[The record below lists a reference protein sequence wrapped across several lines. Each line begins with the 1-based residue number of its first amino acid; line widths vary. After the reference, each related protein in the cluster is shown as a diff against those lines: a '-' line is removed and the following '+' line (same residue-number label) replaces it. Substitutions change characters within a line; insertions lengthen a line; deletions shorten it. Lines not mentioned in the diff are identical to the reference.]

1 MGAVQ
6 RLQEL
11 GFSEY
16 EAKAYVALLHTN
28 PATGYQ
34 VSKESGVPRS
44 MIYEVLNKLIA
55 RGAALSSP
63 AERTTLY
70 APVAHGELLDRLRH
84 EFEAQLDAARRELTG
99 ITQPRQAE
107 YVWNIEG
114 SDNILAKARDMI
126 DSAEVQVHAGLLP
139 ETLPDL
145 RASLERAAARG
156 ADGIVNTTAPVALTG
171 ARVVVTPLVLD
182 DVGQL
187 GTQGLMLT
195 ADGAQALV
203 SQQLDAPNARA
214 AWTANPLLAFVVEQ
228 HMRTD
233 MVIPRLFQLLGDR
246 AMDVLDEKDLTI
258 FAPVLQPAPE
268 QEPAGNGPW

>member
-1 MGAVQ
+1 MSAVE
-6 RLQEL
+6 RLQDI

-16 EAKAYVALLHTN
+16 EAKAYVALLQTN

-55 RGAALSSP
+55 RGAALSSL

-70 APVAHGELLDRLRH
+70 IAVAPDELLDRLRH
-84 EFEAQLDAARRELTG
+84 EFEEQLDAARRALSS
-99 ITQPRQAE
+99 ISSPPQMD

-114 SDNILAKARDMI
+114 GDNILAKARDMI
-126 DSAEVQVHAGLLP
+126 ENAEEQVHIGLLP
-139 ETLPDL
+139 ETLPNL
-145 RASLERAAARG
+145 RASLERAALRQVE
-156 ADGIVNTTAPVALTG
+156 IIINTTAPVQLEG

-195 ADGAQALV
+195 ADSAQALV
-203 SQQLDAPNARA
+203 SQRLDAADARA
-214 AWTANPLLAFVVEQ
+214 AWTANPLIAFVIEQ

-233 MVIPRLFQLLGDR
+233 MVIPRLFELLGSQ
-246 AMDVLDEKDLTI
+246 AWEVLEEKDRET
-258 FAPVLQPAPE
+258 FAPVLHK
-268 QEPAGNGPW
+268 

>member
-1 MGAVQ
+1 MNAIE
-6 RLQEL
+6 RLQDL

-16 EAKAYVALLHTN
+16 EAKAYVALLQTN

-55 RGAALSSP
+55 RGAVLSSL

-70 APVAHGELLDRLRH
+70 LPVAPDELLDRLRH
-84 EFEAQLDAARRELTG
+84 EFEEQLDAARRALATVSAPP
-99 ITQPRQAE
+99 QMD

-114 SDNILAKARDMI
+114 GDNILAKAREMI
-126 DSAEVQVHAGLLP
+126 DNAEEQVHIGLLP
-139 ETLPDL
+139 DTLPSL
-145 RASLERAAARG
+145 RAALERAALRQVEV
-156 ADGIVNTTAPVALTG
+156 IVNTTAPIQLEG

-195 ADGAQALV
+195 ADSAQALV
-203 SQQLDAPNARA
+203 SQRLDSLDAKA
-214 AWTANPLLAFVVEQ
+214 AWTANPLIAFVIEQ

-233 MVIPRLFQLLGDR
+233 MVIPRLFELLGSQ
-246 AMDVLDEKDLTI
+246 ALEVLEEKDLQT
-258 FAPVLQPAPE
+258 FGPVLRK
-268 QEPAGNGPW
+268 

>member
-1 MGAVQ
+1 MTAIR
-6 RLQEL
+6 RLQDL
-11 GFSEY
+11 SFSEY
-16 EAKAYVALLHTN
+16 EAKAYVALLRSS

-44 MIYEVLNKLIA
+44 MIYEVLNKLVV
-55 RGAALSSP
+55 RGAAVNSP

-70 APVAHGELLDRLRH
+70 APVQPDELLDRLRH
-84 EFEAQLDAARRELTG
+84 EFEAQLDAARHDLTAIAG
-99 ITQPRQAE
+99 PQQMD

-114 SDNILAKARDMI
+114 SNNILAKARDMI
-126 DSAEVQVHAGLLP
+126 DSAGEQVHIGLLP
-139 ETLPDL
+139 ETLPSL
-145 RASLERAAARG
+145 RASLLRAAQRG
-156 ADGIVNTTAPVALTG
+156 VEVIINTTAPVALPE

-195 ADGAQALV
+195 TDGAQALV
-203 SQQLDAPNARA
+203 SQHLDIAEARA

-233 MVIPRLFQLLGDR
+233 MVIPRLFELLGDR
-246 AMDVLDEKDLTI
+246 ALDVLDEKDRAT
-258 FAPVLQPAPE
+258 FAAVLHPA
-268 QEPAGNGPW
+268 A

>member
-1 MGAVQ
+1 MNAIQ
-6 RLQEL
+6 RLQDL

-16 EAKAYVALLHTN
+16 EAKAYLALLQTS
-28 PATGYQ
+28 PTTGYQ

-55 RGAALSSP
+55 RGAVLSSL

-70 APVAHGELLDRLRH
+70 APVPPDELLDRLRH
-84 EFEAQLDAARRELTG
+84 EFEEQLDAARRALAAIATRSR
-99 ITQPRQAE
+99 TE
-107 YVWNIEG
+107 YVWNVEG

-126 DSAEVQVHAGLLP
+126 ESAESQVHVGLLP
-139 ETLPDL
+139 TTLPAL
-145 RASLERAAARG
+145 QASLKRAIDRRIEV
-156 ADGIVNTTAPVALTG
+156 IVNTTAPVELPG

-195 ADGAQALV
+195 VDSSQALL
-203 SQQLDAPNARA
+203 SQQLDAPAA
-214 AWTANPLLAFVVEQ
+214 QGAWTANPLIAFVIEQ

-233 MVIPRLFQLLGDR
+233 MVIPRLFQLLGSQ
-246 AMDVLDEKDLTI
+246 ALDVLDERDRAI
-258 FAPVLQPAPE
+258 FGPALVG
-268 QEPAGNGPW
+268 QESNGDH

>member
-1 MGAVQ
+1 MSVIQ

-16 EAKAYVALLHTN
+16 EAKAYVALLKN
-28 PATGYQ
+28 SPATGYQ
-34 VSKESGVPRS
+34 ISKESGVPRS
-44 MIYEVLNKLIA
+44 MIYEVLNKLVA

-70 APVAHGELLDRLRH
+70 APVAADEFLDRLRH
-84 EFEAQLDAARRELTG
+84 TFEEQLDATRRELAAIAGPHTM
-99 ITQPRQAE
+99 E

-114 SDNILAKARDMI
+114 EENILAKAREMI
-126 DSAEVQVHAGLLP
+126 DSAEVQIHIGF
-139 ETLPDL
+139 LPDTL
-145 RASLERAAARG
+145 SSVRASLERAVARG
-156 ADGIVNTTAPVALTG
+156 LRVLVNTPAPLALAG

-195 ADGAQALV
+195 IDGAQALI
-203 SQQLDAPNARA
+203 SQQLDSFSAKA

-233 MVIPRLFQLLGDR
+233 MVIPRIFELLGDR
-246 AMDVLDEKDLTI
+246 VLDVLDEQDRAI
-258 FAPVLQPAPE
+258 FAPVFE
-268 QEPAGNGPW
+268 EKK

>member
-1 MGAVQ
+1 MNAVEL
-6 RLQEL
+6 LQDL

-16 EAKAYVALLHTN
+16 EAKTYVALLQTN

-44 MIYEVLNKLIA
+44 MVYEVLNKLIA
-55 RGAALSSP
+55 RGAVLSSM

-70 APVAHGELLDRLRH
+70 LPVAPDELLDRLRH
-84 EFEAQLDAARRELTG
+84 EFEEQLDAARRALATVSA
-99 ITQPRQAE
+99 PPLMD

-114 SDNILAKARDMI
+114 GDNILAKARDMI
-126 DSAEVQVHAGLLP
+126 ESAEIQVHIGLLP
-139 ETLPDL
+139 ETLPSL
-145 RASLERAAARG
+145 RVSLERTAQRG
-156 ADGIVNTTAPVALTG
+156 VEVIVNTTAPVQLDG

-195 ADGAQALV
+195 TDSAQALV
-203 SQQLDAPNARA
+203 SQRLDSMDAKA
-214 AWTANPLLAFVVEQ
+214 AWTANPLIAFVIEQ

-233 MVIPRLFQLLGDR
+233 MVIPRLFELLGSR
-246 AMDVLDEKDLTI
+246 AWEVLEEKDRET
-258 FAPVLQPAPE
+258 FGPVLRR
-268 QEPAGNGPW
+268 

>member
-1 MGAVQ
+1 MSATQ
-6 RLQEL
+6 RLQDL

-16 EAKAYVALLHTN
+16 EAKAYIALLRTN

-34 VSKESGVPRS
+34 VSKESAVPRS

-55 RGAALSSP
+55 RGAALSSM

-70 APVAHGELLDRLRH
+70 APVGPDELLDRLRH
-84 EFEAQLDAARRELTG
+84 EFEEQLDSARRALAT
-99 ITQPRQAE
+99 ISSPPQAE

-114 SDNILAKARDMI
+114 GDNILAKARDMI
-126 DSAEVQVHAGLLP
+126 ESAESQVHVGLLP
-139 ETLPDL
+139 ATLPAL
-145 RASLERAAARG
+145 QASLDRAIERRVEV
-156 ADGIVNTTAPVALTG
+156 IINTTAFVDISG

-195 ADGAQALV
+195 VDSVQALV
-203 SQQLDAPNARA
+203 SQQLDSPAAKA
-214 AWTANPLLAFVVEQ
+214 AWTTNPLIAFVVEQ

-233 MVIPRLFQLLGDR
+233 MVIPRLLELLGSQ
-246 AMDVLDEKDLTI
+246 ALEVLDARDLAV
-258 FAPVLQPAPE
+258 FGPVLMRKEAISSQ
-268 QEPAGNGPW
+268 

>member
-1 MGAVQ
+1 MTAVL

-16 EAKAYVALLHTN
+16 EAKAYVALLRAS
-28 PATGYQ
+28 PSTGYQ

-44 MIYEVLNKLIA
+44 MIYEVLNKLAA

-70 APVAHGELLDRLRH
+70 APVPPDELLDRLRH
-84 EFEAQLDAARRELTG
+84 EFEAQLDAARHALAA
-99 ITQPRQAE
+99 IAAPQQMD

-126 DSAEVQVHAGLLP
+126 DNADAQVHVGMLP
-139 ETLPDL
+139 ETLPHL
-145 RASLERAAARG
+145 HASLQRAVDRNVEV
-156 ADGIVNTTAPVALTG
+156 IVNTTAPVALPN
-171 ARVVVTPLVLD
+171 ARIVITPLVLD

-195 ADGAQALV
+195 TDSAQALV
-203 SQQLDAPNARA
+203 SQRLDSPDARA

-233 MVIPRLFQLLGDR
+233 MVIPRLFALLGDR
-246 AMDVLDEKDLTI
+246 ALDALEDKDRLI
-258 FAPVLQPAPE
+258 FAPVLAPE
-268 QEPAGNGPW
+268 A

>member
-1 MGAVQ
+1 MNAVD
-6 RLQEL
+6 RLQDL
-11 GFSEY
+11 DFSEY
-16 EAKAYVALLHTN
+16 EAKAYIALLQTS

-44 MIYEVLNKLIA
+44 MIYEVLNKLVA
-55 RGAALSSP
+55 RGAALSSL

-70 APVAHGELLDRLRH
+70 APAPPDELLDRLRH
-84 EFEAQLDAARRELTG
+84 QFEEQLDAARHALAAVS
-99 ITQPRQAE
+99 IPQQMD

-114 SDNILAKARDMI
+114 GENILAKARDMI
-126 DSAEVQVHAGLLP
+126 DNAELQVHIGLLP
-139 ETLPDL
+139 ETLPSV
-145 RASLERAAARG
+145 RTNLERAAQRG
-156 ADGIVNTTAPVALTG
+156 LEVIVNTTRLVDVAC

-195 ADGAQALV
+195 IDSSEALV
-203 SQQLDAPNARA
+203 SQRLDTSNARA

-233 MVIPRLFQLLGDR
+233 MVIPRLLELLG
-246 AMDVLDEKDLTI
+246 AQAFDVLDERDLAI
-258 FAPVLQPAPE
+258 FGPVLMQKAVISN
-268 QEPAGNGPW
+268 Q

>member
-1 MGAVQ
+1 LNAFE
-6 RLQEL
+6 RLQNL

-16 EAKAYVALLHTN
+16 ETKAYVALLQTN

-55 RGAALSSP
+55 RGAVLSSL

-70 APVAHGELLDRLRH
+70 APVAPDELLDRLRH
-84 EFEAQLDAARRELTG
+84 EFEEQLDAARHALSA
-99 ITQPRQAE
+99 ISAPPRMD

-114 SDNILAKARDMI
+114 GDNILAKAREMI
-126 DSAEVQVHAGLLP
+126 DSAEAQVHIGLLP
-139 ETLPDL
+139 ETLPSL
-145 RASLERAAARG
+145 RAHLERTARRG
-156 ADGIVNTTAPVALTG
+156 VEVIVNTTAPIGIDG

-195 ADGAQALV
+195 ADSAQALV
-203 SQQLDAPNARA
+203 SQRLDTLDAKA

-233 MVIPRLFQLLGDR
+233 MVIPRLFELLGSR
-246 AMDVLDEKDLTI
+246 AWEVLEEKDRET
-258 FAPVLQPAPE
+258 FGPVLQKRTT
-268 QEPAGNGPW
+268 

>member
-1 MGAVQ
+1 MNVIL
-6 RLQEL
+6 RLQQL

-16 EAKAYVALLHTN
+16 EAKTYVALLQQN

-34 VSKESGVPRS
+34 VSKESSVPRS
-44 MIYEVLNKLIA
+44 MIYEVLNKLVA

-70 APVAHGELLDRLRH
+70 APVPADELLDRLRH
-84 EFEAQLDAARRELTG
+84 EFEEQLDSARHDLAAITG
-99 ITQPRQAE
+99 PQTTD

-114 SDNILAKARDMI
+114 EENILARAREMI
-126 DSAEVQVHAGLLP
+126 DNAESQVHIGFLP
-139 ETLPDL
+139 ETLPKL
-145 RASLERAAARG
+145 RASLEKAVARCVEVL
-156 ADGIVNTTAPVALTG
+156 INTPSALELAG

-195 ADGAQALV
+195 SDGAQALV
-203 SQQLDAPNARA
+203 SLHLDTPDAKA

-233 MVIPRLFQLLGDR
+233 MVLPRLFALLGSR
-246 AMDVLDEKDLTI
+246 ALDVLDERDLI
-258 FAPVLQPAPE
+258 VFKPVLQAL
-268 QEPAGNGPW
+268 

>member
-1 MGAVQ
+1 MNAVD
-6 RLQEL
+6 RLQDL
-11 GFSEY
+11 GYSEY
-16 EAKAYVALLHTN
+16 EAKAYVALLQTS

-44 MIYEVLNKLIA
+44 MIYEVLNKLVA

-70 APVAHGELLDRLRH
+70 APVAPAELLDRLRH
-84 EFEAQLDAARRELTG
+84 EFEEQLDSARRALAAVASP
-99 ITQPRQAE
+99 QRVE

-114 SDNILAKARDMI
+114 GDNVLAKAREMI
-126 DSAEVQVHAGLLP
+126 DSAEAQVHVGLLP
-139 ETLPDL
+139 ATLPSL
-145 RASLERAAARG
+145 RPSLERAIQRG
-156 ADGIVNTTAPVALTG
+156 LEVIVNTTASVDVEG

-187 GTQGLMLT
+187 GTQGLMVAT
-195 ADGAQALV
+195 DSAQALV
-203 SQQLDAPNARA
+203 SQRLDSTDAKA

-233 MVIPRLFQLLGDR
+233 MVIPRLFELLGSRAWEVLEEKDR
-246 AMDVLDEKDLTI
+246 ATFASVLHLSK
-258 FAPVLQPAPE
+258 
-268 QEPAGNGPW
+268 

>member
-1 MGAVQ
+1 MSAVQ
-6 RLQEL
+6 CLQEL

-16 EAKAYVALLHTN
+16 EAKAYVALLHHN

-44 MIYEVLNKLIA
+44 MIYEVLNKLVA
-55 RGAALSSP
+55 RGAVLTSP

-70 APVAHGELLDRLRH
+70 APVPADELLDRLRH
-84 EFEAQLDAARRELTG
+84 EFELQLDAARSQLAALSG
-99 ITQPRQAE
+99 TQAAD

-114 SDNILAKARDMI
+114 EQNILAKAREMI
-126 DSAEVQVHAGLLP
+126 DSAETQVHIGLLP
-139 ETLPDL
+139 ETLPQV
-145 RASLERAAARG
+145 RAALERAVARG
-156 ADGIVNTTAPVALTG
+156 VEVLINTSGYLELTG

-182 DVGQL
+182 DAGQL
-187 GTQGLMLT
+187 GTQGLLLT
-195 ADGAQALV
+195 IDSAQALV

-233 MVIPRLFQLLGDR
+233 MVLPRLFELLGSR
-246 AMDVLDEKDLTI
+246 VLEVLDERDRHI
-258 FAPVLQPAPE
+258 FAPVL
-268 QEPAGNGPW
+268 NFR

>member
-1 MGAVQ
+1 
-6 RLQEL
+6 LQDL

-16 EAKAYVALLHTN
+16 EAKAYIALVQAN

-55 RGAALSSP
+55 RGAALSSM

-70 APVAHGELLDRLRH
+70 APVLPDELLDRLRH
-84 EFEAQLDAARRELTG
+84 EFEQQLDSARRALAA
-99 ITQPRQAE
+99 IASPPRAE

-114 SDNILAKARDMI
+114 GDNILAKARDMI
-126 DSAEVQVHAGLLP
+126 ESAETQVHIGLLP
-139 ETLPDL
+139 ATLPGL
-145 RASLERAAARG
+145 QASLRRAIERG
-156 ADGIVNTTAPVALTG
+156 VEVIVNTTSSVEIPD

-195 ADGAQALV
+195 VDSAQALV
-203 SQQLDAPNARA
+203 SQQLDSPAAKG
-214 AWTANPLLAFVVEQ
+214 AWTANPLIAFVIEQ

-233 MVIPRLFQLLGDR
+233 MVIPRLLDLLGNQ
-246 AMDVLDEKDLTI
+246 ALAVLDARDLAV
-258 FAPVLQPAPE
+258 FGPVLMRQDR
-268 QEPAGNGPW
+268 